1 MRIGMLFLLAAYV
14 LSQFYRAFLAVLTP
28 VLGIE
33 IGAGP
38 DDLAV
43 SSGLFFVSF
52 ALMQLAVGT
61 GLDRFG
67 PRRTAALLLALGGG
81 GGAIIFAMAQGP
93 MALHLAMVL
102 IGIGC
107 SPVLMAA
114 YFIFARSFSPAMF
127 GTLAGVMVGV
137 GSLGNIA
144 GATPLAWLIEAA
156 GWRTTLWGL
165 AGLTLLVAA
174 ALALFVRDPA
184 RVTGNGK
191 DSGSFTEILALRAL
205 WPVMALML
213 VAYAP
218 AAVIRGL
225 WAGPYLQQVYGADA
239 AGIGHATLLMGLAM
253 VAGNFLLGPIDRIT
267 GSRKWGVA
275 GCVALSAA
283 SLGLLV
289 IFPAPGFWPSAM
301 LLAAHGF
308 FGASYPAI
316 MAHGRSFL
324 PPHLIG
330 RGVSFINMFS
340 IGGAGIMQF
349 ASRPVYRALH
359 DSAQPGLTFGS
370 LFLFFLLPL
379 VAGLVIYLFSREED
393 RQIRRE

>member
-1 MRIGMLFLLAAYV
+1 MRLGMLFLLAAYV

-28 VLGIE
+28 VLGVE

-67 PRRTAALLLALGGG
+67 PRRTAAALLAVGGG
-81 GGAIIFAMAQGP
+81 GGAAIFAAAQGP
-93 MALHLAMVL
+93 MTLHLAMVL

-114 YFIFARSFSPAMF
+114 YFIFARSFSPAKF

-156 GWRTTLWGL
+156 GWRPTLWGL
-165 AGLTLLVAA
+165 AALTLLVAG
-174 ALALFVRDPA
+174 ALALFVRDPERTTA
-184 RVTGNGK
+184 NGAET
-191 DSGSFTEILALRAL
+191 GSFAELLALRAL
-205 WPVMALML
+205 WPVLALML

-225 WAGPYLQQVYGADA
+225 WAGPYLHDVYGANA
-239 AGIGHATLLMGLAM
+239 AGIGQATLLMGLAM

-283 SLGLLV
+283 SLAALV
-289 IFPAPGFWPSAM
+289 AVPQPGFWSSAT

-349 ASRPVYRALH
+349 ASRPVYRALQ
-359 DSAQPGLTFGS
+359 DPVQPGHTFGS

-379 VAGLVIYLFSREED
+379 VAGLVIYLFSRDEA
-393 RQIRRE
+393 R

>member
-1 MRIGMLFLLAAYV
+1 MRLGMFFLLAAYV

-28 VLGIE
+28 VLKAE
-33 IGAGP
+33 IGVGP

-52 ALMQLAVGT
+52 ALMQMLVGT

-67 PRRTAALLLALGGG
+67 PRRTAAALLAFGGG
-81 GGAIIFAMAQGP
+81 GGAVIFASAQGP

-107 SPVLMAA
+107 APVLMAA

-165 AGLTLLVAA
+165 AVVTLLVAGA
-174 ALALFVRDPA
+174 VVLFVRDPA
-184 RVTGNGK
+184 RVAGSGK
-191 DSGSFTEILALRAL
+191 DTGSFAEILALRPL
-205 WPVMALML
+205 WPVLALML

-225 WAGPYLQQVYGADA
+225 WAGPYLHEVYGADA

-349 ASRPVYRALH
+349 ASRPVYRALQ
-359 DSAQPGLTFGS
+359 DPAQPGQTFGY

-379 VAGLVIYLFSREED
+379 IAGLLIYLFSHDETRHA
-393 RQIRRE
+393 RQD

>member
-14 LSQFYRAFLAVLTP
+14 LSQFYRGFLAVLTR
-28 VLGIE
+28 VLGVE

-114 YFIFARSFSPAMF
+114 YFIFARSFSPAVF

-165 AGLTLLVAA
+165 AVVTLLVA
-174 ALALFVRDPA
+174 
-184 RVTGNGK
+184 
-191 DSGSFTEILALRAL
+191 
-205 WPVMALML
+205 
-213 VAYAP
+213 
-218 AAVIRGL
+218 
-225 WAGPYLQQVYGADA
+225 
-239 AGIGHATLLMGLAM
+239 
-253 VAGNFLLGPIDRIT
+253 
-267 GSRKWGVA
+267 GV
-275 GCVALSAA
+275 
-283 SLGLLV
+283 
-289 IFPAPGFWPSAM
+289 
-301 LLAAHGF
+301 
-308 FGASYPAI
+308 
-316 MAHGRSFL
+316 
-324 PPHLIG
+324 
-330 RGVSFINMFS
+330 
-340 IGGAGIMQF
+340 
-349 ASRPVYRALH
+349 
-359 DSAQPGLTFGS
+359 
-370 LFLFFLLPL
+370 
-379 VAGLVIYLFSREED
+379 
-393 RQIRRE
+393 